1 MPALPAAAHIRAAG
15 MEGEA
20 MDTEQV
26 LDAYRNGDEDKR
38 LSLFLGYRD
47 LRNEFTRIDQEPEVM
62 QLPDKGV
69 LTWLKRVAAFL

>member
-1 MPALPAAAHIRAAG
+1 
-15 MEGEA
+15 